1 MQDTDVKELIRTVV
15 VIMVCFAIIAA
26 TVTFCSPAQAHDM
39 PTQSPTG
46 YVLVFWLDWANEFN
60 TIANAKDVIL
70 DTYDQGKGEFK
81 IICLRTF
88 E

>member
-1 MQDTDVKELIRTVV
+1 
-15 VIMVCFAIIAA
+15 
-26 TVTFCSPAQAHDM
+26 M

-60 TIANAKDVIL
+60 TIAMQSLDACQNAKDVIL